1 MTNREVSYISQG
13 LKVWMNERRSTD
25 NRGNETMEELTVDLV
40 VIGAGPAGQKAAIQ
54 AAKFGKKVI
63 VVDKLPEPGGN
74 CLYTGTIP
82 SKSLREAIIDLTR
95 FYERG
100 FNSGEFAFQEV
111 SIPQLNKRLH
121 KVIEEERSTVYRQL
135 KKNGIRILNGT
146 ARFENPHML
155 IIVDED
161 YRLLY
166 QIKTDF
172 TIIATGSKPRNP
184 NNVPFDSDVILDS
197 TRLLN
202 IERIPK
208 SLIVLGGGIIGSEYA
223 SFFSALGTEVTVV
236 DKKDHILPLL
246 DPEIG
251 IVLQTALTDLGLHF
265 IGNKEPIEI
274 ARKDNQAYVKC
285 KDGTELTADALLYA
299 LGRSAYVDG
308 LHIENA
314 GLSVNDKGYI
324 PVNAL
329 FQTDRSNIYAVGD
342 VIGGPCLASTSME
355 QGRLAARHAFGAHHS
370 LFPALYPIGIYTIP
384 EISSC
389 GYNEDDLREMGFR
402 YEVGRAYYYEIG
414 RSHIV
419 GSNTGMF
426 KILFHAE
433 TLEILGIH
441 IIGRS
446 ATEVIHIGQVA
457 MSFGAKVDYFIDQV
471 FNYPTYA
478 EGYRI
483 AALNGFNKIKY
494 KK

>member
-1 MTNREVSYISQG
+1 
-13 LKVWMNERRSTD
+13 
-25 NRGNETMEELTVDLV
+25 MEEMTVDLV

-54 AAKFGKKVI
+54 GAKLGKKVI
-63 VVDKLPEPGGN
+63 VIDKLPEPGGN
-74 CLYTGTIP
+74 CLYSGTIP

-100 FNSGEFAFQEV
+100 FNSGEFALQEV
-111 SIPQLNKRLH
+111 SIPQLNQRLH

-135 KKNGIRILNGT
+135 RKNGIRLIYGT
-146 ARFENPHML
+146 ARFENPRML
-155 IIVDED
+155 IVMDDD

-166 QIKTDF
+166 QINTEF
-172 TIIATGSKPRNP
+172 VVIATGSKPRNP
-184 NNVPFDSDVILDS
+184 NNIPFDNDVIFDS
-197 TRLLN
+197 TRLLG
-202 IERIPK
+202 IEKVPS

-223 SFFSALGTEVTVV
+223 SFFAALGTEVTVI
-236 DKKDHILPLL
+236 DKKDHILPSL

-251 IVLQTALTDLGLHF
+251 IILQTCLKDLGLRF
-265 IGNKEPIEI
+265 LGNKEAAQI
-274 ARKDNQAYVKC
+274 ARINDKAYVKC
-285 KDGTELTADALLYA
+285 KDGTEISADALLFA

-314 GLSVNDKGYI
+314 GLSVNNKGYI

-329 FQTDRSNIYAVGD
+329 FQTERPNIYAVGD

-355 QGRLAARHAFGAHHS
+355 QGRLAARHAFGVHHR
-370 LFPALYPIGIYTIP
+370 LFPNLYPIGIYTIP

-389 GYNEDDLREMGFR
+389 GYNEDELREMGFR
-402 YEVGRAYYYEIG
+402 YEVGRAYYYEIA

-433 TLEILGIH
+433 TLEILGVH

-457 MSFGAKVDYFIDQV
+457 MSFNAKIDYFIDQV

-483 AALNGFNKIKY
+483 AALNGFNKISY
-494 KK
+494 KKYVDVKQ

>member
-1 MTNREVSYISQG
+1 
-13 LKVWMNERRSTD
+13 
-25 NRGNETMEELTVDLV
+25 MEELTVDLV
-40 VIGAGPAGQKAAIQ
+40 VIGTGPAGQKAAIQ
-54 AAKFGKKVI
+54 GAKFGKKVI
-63 VVDKLPEPGGN
+63 VIDKLPEPGGN
-74 CLYTGTIP
+74 CVYSGTIP
-82 SKSLREAIIDLTR
+82 SKSLREAILDLTQ
-95 FYERG
+95 FYDRG
-100 FNSGEFAFQEV
+100 FQGGEYNLHAV
-111 SIPQLNKRLH
+111 TISQLNSRLS
-121 KVIEEERSTVYRQL
+121 KVIEEERNTVYRQL
-135 KKNGIRILNGT
+135 KKNGIRLIEGT

-155 IIVDED
+155 IVVDRD

-166 QIKTDF
+166 QIKSEIV
-172 TIIATGSKPRNP
+172 IIATGSKPRNP
-184 NNVPFDSDVILDS
+184 NNVPFDNDVILDS
-197 TRLLN
+197 TRLLG
-202 IERIPK
+202 IEKIPDTM
-208 SLIVLGGGIIGSEYA
+208 LVMGGGIVGSEYA

-251 IVLQTALTDLGLHF
+251 IVLQTALTDLGLRF
-265 IGNKEPIEI
+265 IGKKEPEII
-274 ARKDNQAYVKC
+274 ARIDNKAYVKC
-285 KDGTELTADALLYA
+285 KDGTELTGDVLLYA

-314 GLSVNDKGYI
+314 GLSINEKGYI

-329 FQTDRSNIYAVGD
+329 FQTERSNIYAVGD

-389 GYNEDDLREMGFR
+389 GYTEDDLRERGFR
-402 YEVGRAYYYEIG
+402 YEVGRAYYYELG

-433 TLEILGIH
+433 TLEILGVH
-441 IIGRS
+441 IIGRD

-457 MSFGAKVDYFIDQV
+457 MSFGAKIDYFIDQV
-471 FNYPTYA
+471 FNYPTFA
-478 EGYRI
+478 EGYRV
-483 AALNGFNKIKY
+483 AALNGYNKIKY

>member
-1 MTNREVSYISQG
+1 
-13 LKVWMNERRSTD
+13 
-25 NRGNETMEELTVDLV
+25 MEELTVDLV
-40 VIGAGPAGQKAAIQ
+40 VIGSGPAGQKAAIQ
-54 AAKFGKKVI
+54 GAKFGKKVI
-63 VVDKLPEPGGN
+63 VIDKLPEPGGN
-74 CLYTGTIP
+74 CVYSGTIP
-82 SKSLREAIIDLTR
+82 SKSLREAILDLTR
-95 FYERG
+95 FNERG
-100 FNSGEFAFQEV
+100 FQNDEFALQEV
-111 SIPQLNKRLH
+111 TISQLNSRLNQ
-121 KVIEEERSTVYRQL
+121 VIEEERNTVYRQL
-135 KKNGIRILNGT
+135 KKNGIQLIFGT

-155 IIVDED
+155 IVVDND

-166 QIKTDF
+166 QIKAEF
-172 TIIATGSKPRNP
+172 VIIGTGSKPRNP
-184 NNVPFDSDVILDS
+184 NNVPFDKDVILDS
-197 TRLLN
+197 TRLLG
-202 IERIPK
+202 IDKIPK
-208 SLIVLGGGIIGSEYA
+208 TMIVLGGGIIGSEYA
-223 SFFSALGTEVTVV
+223 SFFAALGTEVTII

-265 IGNKEPIEI
+265 IGKKEPEQIF
-274 ARKDNQAYVKC
+274 RKDDKAYVKC
-285 KDGTELTADALLYA
+285 KDGTEFVGDALLYA
-299 LGRSAYVDG
+299 LGRSAFVDG

-314 GLSVNDKGYI
+314 GLNLDAKGYI

-389 GYNEDDLREMGFR
+389 GYNEDELREMGFR
-402 YEVGRAYYYEIG
+402 YEVGRAYYYELG

-419 GSNTGMF
+419 GNNTGMF
-426 KILFHAE
+426 KILFHSE
-433 TLEILGIH
+433 TLEILGVH

-446 ATEVIHIGQVA
+446 ATEVIHIGQLA
-457 MSFGAKVDYFIDQV
+457 MSFNAKIDYFIDQV

-478 EGYRI
+478 EGYRV
-483 AALNGFNKIKY
+483 AALNGYNKIKY